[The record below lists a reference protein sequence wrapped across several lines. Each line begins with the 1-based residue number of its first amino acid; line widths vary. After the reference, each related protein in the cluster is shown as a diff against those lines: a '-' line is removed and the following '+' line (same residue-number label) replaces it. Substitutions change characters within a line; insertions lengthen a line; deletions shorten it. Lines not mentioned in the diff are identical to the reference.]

1 MKIVFNKLQT
11 SKETIQV
18 SLDGGSTYT
27 PYVVSEIVNDG
38 IPLDENQEYDKIHIK
53 GSSTVLKNLD
63 VVQSINVNQGLENVK
78 SMKIAVVGAVWMYAP
93 GYYVYTTYIKVAYE
107 GNLKLIKEIL
117 STTGKSNFF
126 YQNVRPSSTRIPYK
140 GNGSYNEYD
149 YKEDDF
155 IDAVYI
161 PSQSFSF
168 NNEYNSDGNT
178 VLAEEL
184 PDTGEDFLN
193 IVVLGS
199 SGEFDGDSVYHIQNC
214 YYNSEFLEYSQDSS
228 SIVYEIK
235 HNNSSM

>member
-18 SLDGGSTYT
+18 SLDGGTTWNS
-27 PYVVSEIVNDG
+27 YVVSEIINDG

-53 GSSTVLKNLD
+53 GTSKVLSNLD
-63 VVQSINVNQGLENVK
+63 VVRSINVNQGLENVK
-78 SMKIAVVGAVWMYAP
+78 SLKIAVVGAVWMYAP

-117 STTGKSNFF
+117 STNGKSNFF
-126 YQNVRPSSTRIPYK
+126 YQTIRPSITRIPYNA
-140 GNGSYNEYD
+140 NGSY
-149 YKEDDF
+149 KENDF

-161 PSQSFSF
+161 PSQNFSF
-168 NNEYNSDGNT
+168 NNESNSYDNT

-193 IVVLGS
+193 IVFLGS
-199 SGEFDGDSVYHIQNC
+199 STEFNDNKYIIDVEGH
-214 YYNSEFLEYSQDSS
+214 YYNSEFLYYSQDASG
-228 SIVYEIK
+228 IVYEIK

>member
-18 SLDGGSTYT
+18 SLDGGATWNS
-27 PYVVSEIVNDG
+27 YVVSEIINDG
-38 IPLDENQEYDKIHIK
+38 IPLDENQEYDKIQIK
-53 GSSTVLKNLD
+53 GTSKVLNNLD
-63 VVQSINVNQGLENVK
+63 VVRSINVNQGLENVK
-78 SMKIAVVGAVWMYAP
+78 SLKKAVVGAVWMHSP

-117 STTGKSNFF
+117 STEGRSQFC
-126 YQNVRPSSTRIPYK
+126 YEMVRPSTTRIPYST
-140 GNGSYNEYD
+140 NGLYES
-149 YKEDDF
+149 DF
-155 IDAVYI
+155 KYTDLIDAVYI

-168 NNEYNSDGNT
+168 NKEFSSDGNT

-199 SGEFDGDSVYHIQNC
+199 SGEFEGDSVYNIRNC
-214 YYNSEFLEYSQDSS
+214 DYNSEFLNYSQDLSG
-228 SIVYEIK
+228 IVYEIK
-235 HNNSSM
+235 YNNSSM

>member
-27 PYVVSEIVNDG
+27 PYVVSEIIETG
-38 IPLDENQEYDKIHIK
+38 IPLDENQEYDKIQIK
-53 GSSTVLKNLD
+53 GSSTVLKSLD
-63 VVQSINVNQGLENVK
+63 VVKSINVNQGLENVK
-78 SMKIAVVGAVWMYAP
+78 SMKIAVIGAVWMYAP

-117 STTGKSNFF
+117 STNGKSNFS
-126 YQNVRPSSTRIPYK
+126 YQDLRPTTTRIPYNA
-140 GNGSYNEYD
+140 NGSYNYD
-149 YKEDDF
+149 DL

-161 PSQSFSF
+161 PSQSFHF
-168 NNEYNSDGNT
+168 NNELSSNGNT

-193 IVVLGS
+193 IIILGS
-199 SGEFDGDSVYHIQNC
+199 SGEFEGSFSAYSVEGC
-214 YYNSEFLEYSQDSS
+214 TYNSEFLSYSQDSS
-228 SIVYEIK
+228 GTVYEIK
-235 HNNSSM
+235 HNNSSMW